1 MNITLLP
8 ILSKFTILPIPKNP
22 QNLHLPSIDVYLPLK
37 PACKLKQNLLLPND
51 ISSNKKQN
59 FVTTIMLTLTLNALH
74 DTGNVINRLLLRGE
88 HELRITIGGVEK
100 HRIGTDEG
108 GEGGFGNHGITKAK
122 IAGVDVPEGG
132 GIGGGTGDGEEEL
145 DGAGAVVGVEEGD
158 MGAVDAERLPEGE
171 GDDECGGDVK
181 NAAEE
186 GGGGVGAEDDAA
198 GPGWGEAGVVVGME
212 VGEEVGVGVGAG
224 VAEGVDEEAGVG
236 GASDWRVLRAV
247 R

>member
-1 MNITLLP
+1 M
-8 ILSKFTILPIPKNP
+8 
-22 QNLHLPSIDVYLPLK
+22 
-37 PACKLKQNLLLPND
+37 
-51 ISSNKKQN
+51 
-59 FVTTIMLTLTLNALH
+59 
-74 DTGNVINRLLLRGE
+74 
-88 HELRITIGGVEK
+88 
-100 HRIGTDEG
+100 
-108 GEGGFGNHGITKAK
+108 
-122 IAGVDVPEGG
+122 DVPEGG

-236 GASDWRVLRAV
+236 DEFGV
-247 R
+247 RDGRGEWGEGGCGRGFGLEGFEGGEVEFGGV